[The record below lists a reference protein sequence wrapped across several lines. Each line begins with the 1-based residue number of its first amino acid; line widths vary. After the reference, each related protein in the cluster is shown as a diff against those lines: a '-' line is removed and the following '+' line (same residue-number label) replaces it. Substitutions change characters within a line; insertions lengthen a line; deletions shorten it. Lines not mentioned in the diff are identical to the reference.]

1 MKTRGATG
9 ASGIECLVLKTT
21 STRSRRSASGTAT
34 WSQVSLSGALTTM
47 FCARGCPKRSPPL
60 LGGEHEHVLVARV
73 DPEQRFG
80 DPAGVDGRPAT
91 LRDVAEQER
100 DAQMDLSR
108 QLPVHGGADTTLSTG
123 GFDTIRPAE

>member
-47 FCARGCPKRSPPL
+47 FCARGCPKRSRPSSEANTSTYSL
-60 LGGEHEHVLVARV
+60 LG
-73 DPEQRFG
+73 
-80 DPAGVDGRPAT
+80 
-91 LRDVAEQER
+91 
-100 DAQMDLSR
+100 
-108 QLPVHGGADTTLSTG
+108 STRSSASV
-123 GFDTIRPAE
+123 IRRA